1 MRTLSDILDERTGRG
16 ELREILDGGWVRC
29 RACAHRCLM
38 AEGARGACRVRRN
51 RGGELYVPFGYVSGA
66 QCDPIEKKPFFHVR
80 PGALAYSFGMLGC
93 NLCCDYCQNWITSQA
108 LRDSGSAVFPQ
119 EATAGGLVAAALDGG
134 AGIVVSTYNEPLITG
149 EWAAAVFREARA
161 AGLLTGY
168 VSNGFA
174 TPEAWDYIG
183 PWLDLCKIDLKTF
196 DESGYRRLGGG
207 LEPVLD
213 SIRTL
218 FRRGVWVEVVTL
230 LVPGFN
236 DSDPQLRGMAEF
248 IAGVSPDI
256 PWHVTAFHPDYRMT
270 DSRRTTPAD
279 FVRAAGIGRAS
290 GLRYVYA
297 GNLPGRLGEWENT
310 RCPGCGRLLIE
321 RRGYRITGRT
331 LSAEGRCPSC
341 GRAVPGR
348 WREGTGPQP

>member
-1 MRTLSDILDERTGRG
+1 MRALSDILDELSGHG
-16 ELREILDGGWVRC
+16 ELYERLDGGRLRC
-29 RACAHRCLM
+29 HACARRCLM
-38 AEGARGACRVRRN
+38 ADGARGACRVRSN
-51 RGGELYVPFGYVSGA
+51 RGGELRVPFGYVSGA

-80 PGALAYSFGMLGC
+80 PGARTYSFGMLGC
-93 NLCCDYCQNWITSQA
+93 NLRCDYCQNWITSQA
-108 LRDSGSAVFPQ
+108 LRDPGSVVFPR
-119 EATAGGLVAAALDGG
+119 EATAGGLIAAALAGG
-134 AGIVVSTYNEPLITG
+134 AEVVVSTYNEPLITA

-174 TPEAWDYIG
+174 APEAWEYIG

-218 FRRGVWVEVVTL
+218 FRLGIWVEVVTL
-230 LVPGFN
+230 LVRGFN
-236 DSDPQLRGMAEF
+236 DSGEQLRGMAEF
-248 IAGVSPDI
+248 IAGVCPDI
-256 PWHVTAFHPDYRMT
+256 PWHVTAFHPDYRWVDT
-270 DSRRTTPAD
+270 DGTSPAD
-279 FVRAAGIGRAS
+279 LVRAAEIGRES

-310 RCPGCGRLLIE
+310 RCPGCGSLLIE
-321 RRGYRITGRT
+321 RRGYRVSGG
-331 LSAEGRCPSC
+331 APGENGRCPSC
-341 GRAVPGR
+341 GRAIPGR
-348 WREGTGPQP
+348 WRDRPAPQP